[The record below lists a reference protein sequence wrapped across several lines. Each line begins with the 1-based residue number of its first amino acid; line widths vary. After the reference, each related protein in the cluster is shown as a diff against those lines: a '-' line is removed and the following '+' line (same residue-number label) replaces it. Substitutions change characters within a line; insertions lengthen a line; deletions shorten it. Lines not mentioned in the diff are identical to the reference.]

1 MRRKRFLLVFSTLLL
16 ILGYVLFWRHSEEES
31 HVEIAADGQDFANL
45 VKDDDFPD
53 IPNTTLTPT
62 TTEEHHPGLPQALE
76 IFIIMTNMKT
86 RSNLGPNFHR
96 FFTSLTEFA
105 SKPINLHIICDQ
117 DSKKYLTSYSNSTDF
132 FQSKVPIKL
141 LYYNAKESFEKARD
155 VVMAMKPH
163 FSSASGSYYSDDLFF
178 LSLGL
183 HQISSLNQ
191 VLLLDIDIQFRAD
204 VVLLFQFFELF
215 NDDQMFGLAPELSP
229 VYKHVLYKYLNKLKE
244 NPQKI
249 GEPDIEDGYSG
260 FNSGVVLL
268 DLEKMRLSAFYET
281 LVSTDSVNELSVE
294 FEFKGHLGDQD
305 FFTLM
310 GIKSPEL
317 IFKLP
322 CAWNRQMCQWWRE
335 HGYAD
340 VFDRYFACE
349 GKVKIY
355 HANCNSSIPQK

>member
-1 MRRKRFLLVFSTLLL
+1 MLRRKRVLLVLATLLL
-16 ILGYVLFWRHSEEES
+16 LLGYVLYPRATQLETTPALFEPNKHE
-31 HVEIAADGQDFANL
+31 DFISYVLN
-45 VKDDDFPD
+45 D
-53 IPNTTLTPT
+53 TTT
-62 TTEEHHPGLPQALE
+62 TTEAQRPPGLAQALE
-76 IFIIMTNMKT
+76 VFIIMTNLKS
-86 RSNLGPNFHR
+86 RSSLGPNFRR
-96 FFTSLTEFA
+96 FFASLTEYA
-105 SKPINLHIICDQ
+105 SKPINLHVICDQ
-117 DSKKYLTSYSNSTDF
+117 DSRNFLTEFSNSTDF
-132 FQSKVPIKL
+132 QQSKIPVKFIF
-141 LYYNAKESFEKARD
+141 YGAKEASEKARD
-155 VVMAMKPH
+155 VVVAMKPH
-163 FSSASGSYYSDDLFF
+163 FSSSTGSYYSDDLFF

-183 HQISSLNQ
+183 HQISTLNQ
-191 VLLLDIDIQFRAD
+191 VLLIDIDVQFRAD
-204 VVLLFQFFELF
+204 IVLLFQFFEMF

-229 VYKHVLYKYLNKLKE
+229 VYKHVFFNYLKKLKD

-249 GEPDIEDGYSG
+249 GEPDIEEGYAG
-260 FNSGVVLL
+260 YNSGVVLL

-281 LVSTDSVNELSVE
+281 VISPDSVKELAGE

-335 HGYAD
+335 HGYAK

-355 HANCNSSIPQK
+355 HANCNSNIPEK